1 MSCQTI
7 EIIIIAVPDTNSRE
21 RVEQA
26 LRDIEGVVLQPLPVL
41 DEATLLAQSALAD
54 EWESDKDQRC
64 DSKL

>member
-41 DEATLLAQSALAD
+41 DEVTLLAQSAFAD
-54 EWESDKDQRC
+54 EWESDKDQRW